1 MKAFL
6 ENTLQALV
14 NHPDRI
20 VVAELIG
27 RQTVILEVRCHTDDI
42 GRIIGKNG
50 KTISALRV
58 LLSGLAAKQKRK
70 AFLEVVE

>member
-27 RQTVILEVRCHTDDI
+27 RQTVILEVRCHADDI

>member
-6 ENTLQALV
+6 EKTLQALV
-14 NHPDRI
+14 NHPER
-20 VVAELIG
+20 VAVTELTG
-27 RQTVILEVRCHTDDI
+27 RQTVILEARCHSEDV

-50 KTISALRV
+50 KTIGALRV